1 MHQGPVK
8 SERSILVQEHGHGCG
23 RDDLGNAGQVI
34 HSRRDNKR
42 RLRIVSKSANPIER
56 DYLTLCQHAK
66 NGAREC
72 LFPDG
77 LVQNRVSLGKPKAL
91 RRSRSGD
98 GYERGRHTQIGFG
111 LDYASSP
118 QTNPTEGAPDRA
130 QDPSILK
137 HRGLQGMSIQS
148 RLVAIGLV
156 AGMVSIHALAQQG
169 STQAPAAVPQP
180 AAAAPTYT
188 VPAGTKILLSLKN
201 GINTKTAQQG
211 DGVYLVSSFPVV
223 GNSRVMVPVGV
234 YVQGVVDRVQR
245 PGRVK
250 GRAQLDL
257 HFTTMIFPNGQVV
270 EVPGVLNSLP
280 GSDGP
285 KVKGSEG
292 TVEQAGNK
300 GRDVG
305 NVLKGAA
312 IGAEGG
318 VLGGA
323 ATGNVAKG
331 VGYGGLAGA
340 AAGTI
345 YTLFTRGNDIVIPSG
360 TSVEMVLQR
369 SLILQESQLAG
380 ADESRGQAQMAPAG
394 QRQPMAKPRQRILCP
409 FGSPGCN

>member
-1 MHQGPVK
+1 M
-8 SERSILVQEHGHGCG
+8 S
-23 RDDLGNAGQVI
+23 
-34 HSRRDNKR
+34 
-42 RLRIVSKSANPIER
+42 
-56 DYLTLCQHAK
+56 
-66 NGAREC
+66 
-72 LFPDG
+72 F
-77 LVQNRVSLGKPKAL
+77 
-91 RRSRSGD
+91 
-98 GYERGRHTQIGFG
+98 RG
-111 LDYASSP
+111 
-118 QTNPTEGAPDRA
+118 E
-130 QDPSILK
+130 
-137 HRGLQGMSIQS
+137 
-148 RLVAIGLV
+148 LVAVGLLAGITV
-156 AGMVSIHALAQQG
+156 AQG
-169 STQAPAAVPQP
+169 LSQNAAPP
-180 AAAAPTYT
+180 AAAPQVPPPAQTAAATSAETPPQTYT
-188 VPAGTKILLSLKN
+188 VPAGTKVLLSLKSA
-201 GINTKTAQQG
+201 INTKSAQQG

-223 GNSRVMVPVGV
+223 GASRIMIPVGV
-234 YVQGVVDRVQR
+234 YVQGVVDRVVR

-285 KVKGSEG
+285 KVKGNEG

-323 ATGNVAKG
+323 ATGDLAKG
-331 VGYGGLAGA
+331 VGYGSLAGA

-360 TSVEMVLQR
+360 TSVEMILQRPLVLQ
-369 SLILQESQLAG
+369 QSQLAG
-380 ADESRGQAQMAPAG
+380 VDEARGQAQMVPAN
-394 QRQPMAKPRQRILCP
+394 QQQPMPKRKQRILCP